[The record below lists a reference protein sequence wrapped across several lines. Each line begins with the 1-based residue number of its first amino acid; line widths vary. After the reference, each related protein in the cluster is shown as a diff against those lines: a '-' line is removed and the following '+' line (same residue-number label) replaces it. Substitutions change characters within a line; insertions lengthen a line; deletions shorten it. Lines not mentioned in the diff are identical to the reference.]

1 MTDRKN
7 LKKAFQIWTIRF
19 AASAFGYRP
28 IHQGA
33 HPPPSALMQLV
44 MAFMR
49 TIGSLYVPEDE
60 FAIDDSALSMTSAAS
75 VLFACICQLHCKP
88 SLWTKKDILLICG
101 ETRLSRWMWGA
112 AKTKVWS
119 SWRQTNSTWI
129 IQIYRREVIVAIMAN
144 RPQSALVPRSRLSI

>member
-60 FAIDDSALSMTSAAS
+60 FAVDDSALSMTSAAC
-75 VLFACICQLHCKP
+75 VLFACYTASRVYGRRRTSFSSVAKP
-88 SLWTKKDILLICG
+88 GFPDGCG
-101 ETRLSRWMWGA
+101 GRRKRKCGPHGG
-112 AKTKVWS
+112 
-119 SWRQTNSTWI
+119 RQTAHGI

-144 RPQSALVPRSRLSI
+144 RPQSALAPRSRLSI